1 MENPHGSDNFFEIIF
16 NDVILE
22 LIHRVAALISGII
35 FGVIDPIL
43 PPPAA

>member
-1 MENPHGSDNFFEIIF
+1 MENPHGSDNFFEILI

-43 PPPAA
+43 PPAE